1 MSADPQASAHGRT
14 ILGVDDDIDQLI
26 VLQTHLDAAGFVF
39 FGATSG
45 EEALK
50 LARRVAPQL
59 VILDLSMPGMDGFE
73 TCRRLRHDQALAGVA
88 ILLLTARKTEAD
100 VLKAKAVGA
109 NDFLVK
115 PFDGAQLAARVR
127 HWLTHAPG
135 AARGS

>member
-1 MSADPQASAHGRT
+1 MSAEAQGRT
-14 ILGVDDDIDQLI
+14 VLGVDDDIDQLI

-73 TCRRLRHDQALAGVA
+73 TCRRLRLDRAFAGVP

-109 NDFLVK
+109 NDFVVK
-115 PFDGAQLAARVR
+115 PFDAAQLAARVR
-127 HWLTHAPG
+127 HWLTHAPR
-135 AARGS
+135 AAGQ

>member
-1 MSADPQASAHGRT
+1 MSTEPQGSAHGRT

-73 TCRRLRHDQALAGVA
+73 TCLRLRRDKALAAVP

-100 VLKAKAVGA
+100 VLRAKAVGA

-115 PFDGAQLAARVR
+115 PFDAAQLAARVR
-127 HWLTHAPG
+127 HWLAH
-135 AARGS
+135 AARQ